1 MKSQITILISTLFL
15 LFAANINAQYTDI
28 EKIGLNFTLQ
38 EEKAAYDFYSQMYS
52 KYNLRVFEN
61 IMKAE
66 KTHQEHVL
74 NVMNKLNIGYEGY
87 TETQGEF
94 SIKEIQDLY
103 DEMLKTGGY
112 SVTDAMLASARY
124 EEKDISDLKKY
135 YSEAQN
141 ETIRALY
148 QCLENASHNHLRAF
162 VRNLKREGINYSPR
176 ILSTEEFNTIIN
188 SKNTPGDCFQIF

>member
-1 MKSQITILISTLFL
+1 MKSLITSLISILFIL
-15 LFAANINAQYTDI
+15 YGVTAYSQYSDI
-28 EKIGLNFTLQ
+28 EKIGLNYTLQ
-38 EEKAAYDFYSQMYS
+38 EEKAAYDFYTQMFS
-52 KYNLRVFEN
+52 KYNFKVFEN

-74 NVMNKLNIGYEGY
+74 KVMKNLNIENESY

-103 DEMLKTGGY
+103 NEMLKTGGY
-112 SVTDAMLASARY
+112 SLTDALLASARY
-124 EEKDISDLKKY
+124 EEKDISDLKKF

-148 QCLENASHNHLRAF
+148 ECLESASHNHLRAF

-176 ILSTEEFNTIIN
+176 ILSTEEFNLIIK
-188 SKNTPGDCFQIF
+188 SKNTPGDCFQNF